1 MNRATLTAARTRTS
15 RPRRRVGPD
24 VVPWLLGAGMV
35 GVQIAFPLTGGGTPT
50 LTVLAVV
57 LFACASVGH
66 ALLTRGPGAAV
77 GLVVVAGGGG
87 LAAEAI
93 GLATGLPFGQ
103 YAYTGSLGT
112 AVLGVPLVVPAA
124 WIMMAYPSLIV
135 GRRLT
140 AALGRGRGL
149 TTVLGAWALATW
161 DVFLDPQMVAEGYWT
176 WTHPHPSLPG
186 SPDVPLTNYLG
197 WLLVAVLLMSL
208 LDRVTPR
215 ERGDDL
221 MPGVLYLWTYAA
233 QVLGN
238 LAFFGRPAVALLG
251 GVAMGLVAV
260 PYARSLRDG

>member
-1 MNRATLTAARTRTS
+1 VHDTATVRARERTR
-15 RPRRRVGPD
+15 PA
-24 VVPWLLGAGMV
+24 WAL
-35 GVQIAFPLTGGGTPT
+35 
-50 LTVLAVV
+50 LAVV
-57 LFACASVGH
+57 IACQIAYPLVEGS
-66 ALLTRGPGAAV
+66 ARDRLTIMTVLVTLAAV
-77 GLVVVAGGGG
+77 GRHAGTRFGARRAAAVLGLVLVAATAVEILGVHSGIPFGDYRYGGG
-87 LAAEAI
+87 L
-93 GLATGLPFGQ
+93 GPSLA
-103 YAYTGSLGT
+103 
-112 AVLGVPLVVPAA
+112 GVPLVVPAA
-124 WIMMAYPSLIV
+124 WAMTAYPALLV
-135 GRRLT
+135 ARHLTRNLTGRHARWPT
-140 AALGRGRGL
+140 ALVAG
-149 TTVLGAWALATW
+149 WALASW